1 LEKVAAKINRRAVV
15 CYAAPAFHR
24 CTELYGHTAAGT
36 VNQNST
42 FPTIAKLKGHTA
54 WYYDRLGGRGVANPD
69 PEEMAGPDIFG
80 LMDGLRQGA
89 DDDYSLIGLSREI
102 DESLFDVSGD
112 NPRRAI
118 FYDRRNY
125 VRAQLNQFDG
135 PEDTL
140 NGEIGAFFDVAVF
153 SEVFNLDWYVIK

>member
-1 LEKVAAKINRRAVV
+1 
-15 CYAAPAFHR
+15 
-24 CTELYGHTAAGT
+24 
-36 VNQNST
+36 
-42 FPTIAKLKGHTA
+42 
-54 WYYDRLGGRGVANPD
+54 
-69 PEEMAGPDIFG
+69 
-80 LMDGLRQGA
+80 MDGLRQGA